1 MLGSNETYRAAM
13 DEGFTQFADTWTC
26 EQLDGKY
33 EIEYPPANK
42 YVRNYTEP
50 TITRMQE
57 VYQGYLNN
65 YIWGIGDFTENY
77 EGKLNAPHGV
87 GNYGYKDI
95 TLNTHSDDFHGALGH
110 GGGYGQ
116 VYFKTATML
125 YNLQYVL
132 GDSLFFAAM
141 RHYFNQWKFCHPYLE
156 DFRNSITGFVHTD
169 LTWFFDEWIDTP
181 KDLDY
186 GIQCIKKGKGK
197 DEYIIRFVRKGA
209 MQMPLDF
216 NVISKKDSL
225 YKFYIPNTWFEKQT
239 TAKILPRWI
248 GWGKVQPTYD
258 ATVTIPGGIDKV
270 SIDTTLRL
278 ADINMLNNTRPFPIK
293 YYFDSKIYHS
303 PDWTNYETF
312 FGPSL
317 WYNAY
322 DGIKLGLHMH
332 GDYMLF
338 KDNINATLWFN
349 TGILQNL
356 PHSIPHIND
365 HQIISFNLAY
375 QTPTDN
381 FIPNS
386 SISLY
391 GQSMD
396 GLNEGK
402 VIFQMKDNSLKN
414 TFYTQLQCLY
424 RPHIWDTNY
433 LIYPQLWP
441 TSAFN
446 NTASIGIKH
455 DYKYSAAGR
464 GTIDLRFKSSL
475 LTPDY
480 NYSQTSLTVL
490 EYQKISKTLFL
501 HARLFAQYG
510 TGTNVPYESALYAA
524 GTNPEGLLDNAFTRA
539 QGIVPQSWAGYGSS
553 EGHFQEGGGL
563 NLRGYAGYVLPEVD
577 SKGNLEFAYS
587 GNSGAAINAE
597 LDLNDPGNTNGKGY
611 FTNHP
616 VNYLNIPAL
625 LSRFVQAVTKNDL
638 NMTTY
643 LFGDAGVI
651 NINPNN
657 SRNLELSSIRADAGV
672 GVALTVQHWGPL
684 QTAKPLTIRFDMP
697 LFLNEP
703 PASDKGF
710 VQWRWLF
717 GISRC
722 F

>member
-1 MLGSNETYRAAM
+1 
-13 DEGFTQFADTWTC
+13 
-26 EQLDGKY
+26 
-33 EIEYPPANK
+33 
-42 YVRNYTEP
+42 
-50 TITRMQE
+50 
-57 VYQGYLNN
+57 
-65 YIWGIGDFTENY
+65 
-77 EGKLNAPHGV
+77 
-87 GNYGYKDI
+87 
-95 TLNTHSDDFHGALGH
+95 
-110 GGGYGQ
+110 
-116 VYFKTATML
+116 
-125 YNLQYVL
+125 
-132 GDSLFFAAM
+132 
-141 RHYFNQWKFCHPYLE
+141 YLE
-156 DFRNSITGFVHTD
+156 DFRNSITSFVHTD

-186 GIQCIKKGKGK
+186 GIQSIKKGKGK

-209 MQMPLDF
+209 MQMPIDF

-239 TAKILPRWI
+239 SAKILPRWI
-248 GWGKVQPTYD
+248 GWGKVEPTYD
-258 ATVTIPGGIDKV
+258 ATVTIPGGIDRV
-270 SIDTTLRL
+270 AIDTTLRL
-278 ADINMLNNTRPFPIK
+278 ADINMLNNFKPFPIK
-293 YYFDSKIYHS
+293 YYFDSKIYHT
-303 PDWTNYETF
+303 PDWTNYEAF

-322 DGIKLGLHMH
+322 DGLKLGMHVH

-338 KDNINATLWFN
+338 KDNVNATLWFN
-349 TGILQNL
+349 TGLFQNI
-356 PHSIPHIND
+356 PHSTPNINN
-365 HQIISFNLAY
+365 HQIISFTLAY

-414 TFYTQLQCLY
+414 TFYTQLQSLY

-433 LIYPQLWP
+433 LIYPQLWQ
-441 TSAFN
+441 TKAFN
-446 NTASIGIKH
+446 NTVSVGLKH
-455 DYKYSAAGR
+455 DYKYSAVGR

-480 NYSQTSLTVL
+480 NYSQTSLTIL

-524 GTNPEGLLDNAFTRA
+524 GINPEGLMDNAFTRA
-539 QGIVPQSWAGYGSS
+539 QGIVPQDWTGYGSS
-553 EGHFQEGGGL
+553 IGHFQEGGGL

-577 SKGNLEFAYS
+577 SKGNLEFAYN

-597 LDLNDPGNTNGKGY
+597 LDLNDPANTAGKGY
-611 FTNHP
+611 FVNHP

-625 LSRFVQAVTKNDL
+625 LSRFVQVVSKSCINL
-638 NMTTY
+638 TTY

-651 NINPNN
+651 NINPNY

-672 GVALTVQHWGPL
+672 GVALTIQRWGPL
-684 QTAKPLTIRFDMP
+684 QTVKPLTIRLDMP

-703 PASDKGF
+703 PASDEGY
-710 VQWRWLF
+710 VQWRWVI